1 MTSPAGPDDPLRYS
15 SREESLGR
23 VLSAFG
29 EGAMVEEPAVA
40 RLVELGWRHAN
51 LYTENP
57 FALAPDA
64 RTGRTSF
71 RQAMLPG
78 PLRAAV
84 ERLNPDLD
92 ADAIDAVVDELMR
105 NRGDMNP
112 VAANREVIGL
122 LRDGVEVRTTL
133 PDGISETR
141 IARVI
146 DWREPRANDLLM
158 AQQFWIASEIH
169 RRRADLV
176 GFVNGIPLL
185 FIELKASHRN
195 AQAAY
200 DQNLRDYR
208 DTVPHIFW
216 GNGLVVLS
224 NGDDARVGAPFAA
237 WDHFKEWKRID
248 DEGAKGV
255 VSLDTVL
262 TAACS
267 PDRLL
272 DIVENFVVFEET
284 RDGLIKKIAQNHQY
298 LGVNKAVAAIGKV
311 QGGRLG
317 VFWHTQGSGKSLSML
332 TFTRKV
338 LRTKPGGW
346 TFLIVTDRQELD
358 DQIAEFFQACGAFSL
373 PLPQV
378 QAQSRAHLR
387 ELLAGNAR
395 FVFTLIQKF
404 GTEMGEAFPEL
415 SRRDDIIVVTDE
427 AHRSQYDVLAANM
440 RRALPNAAFIGFTG
454 TPLLAGEEKTRE
466 VFGDYVSVYNFSQ
479 SVEDGATVPLY
490 YENRIPELQLAAG
503 DLDEAV
509 DAIIAEAD
517 LDDEDNRRLER
528 RLARQYSLIKREDRL
543 DKIAED
549 VVRHFMGRGYRGKA
563 MFIAID
569 KETAVR
575 MHGKVRAAW
584 DAALAEKGQA
594 IQSLSGEAR
603 EAAQAELKWLHETD
617 MAVVVSQGQNEI
629 ADMAAKGLDIR
640 PHRERMVKEDLDE
653 KFKAPADPL
662 RLVFVCAM
670 WITGFDVPTCSTVY
684 LDKPMKNHTLMQTIA
699 RANRTAPGKSAG
711 LIVDYVGVFR
721 NLQKALAIYAQ
732 PSTEGTEPIEDK
744 AALVARLKTAVDEA
758 MEFCRRR
765 SVDPHRIVGA
775 KGFDR
780 IARLAEAVD
789 AVMGTDPEQ
798 QAFLRHA
805 GSVWTLFKAVLPDQA
820 ADQWRVE
827 AAVFHVMAE
836 KVRALRED
844 PAKKARVQ
852 RVADEIEALL
862 DEAILGI
869 EIAAPVRAGDDMEG
883 LFDLSRIDF
892 DKLRERF
899 SKGQKRTQTQ
909 KLRTAIE
916 RKLEELAAQN
926 PTRSSL
932 VERFQELIAEYNA
945 GSLNVER
952 LFEALMAFIRDLD
965 AEDSRAIREGLT
977 EEELAIVDILTK
989 PEPELGDGELDMVK
1003 QVAKSMLETLKR
1015 EKLVLDW
1022 RMKERAK
1029 AAVRS
1034 AIQHALD
1041 ALPPAYDEGI
1051 WQGKVAQT
1059 YEWVFDHYPGGD
1071 TPHRQA

>member
-1 MTSPAGPDDPLRYS
+1 MTRPPGPGDPPRYPQ
-15 SREESLGR
+15 REEPLGR
-23 VLSAFG
+23 VLSSFG
-29 EGAMVEEPAVA
+29 EGEMVEAPAVA
-40 RLVELGWRHAN
+40 RLVDLGWRHEN

-57 FALAPDA
+57 LPVAPDA

-78 PLRAAV
+78 PLRAAI
-84 ERLNPDLD
+84 ERLNPELD
-92 ADAIDAVVDELMR
+92 ADAVGAVVDELMR
-105 NRGDMNP
+105 ARADMNP
-112 VAANREVIGL
+112 VAANREVMGL
-122 LRDGVEVRTTL
+122 LRDGVDVRVML
-133 PDGISETR
+133 PEGGGETR
-141 IARVI
+141 NARVI
-146 DWREPRANDLLM
+146 DWRDPRANDLLI

-169 RRRADLV
+169 KRRADLI
-176 GFVNGIPLL
+176 GFVNGVPLL
-185 FIELKASHRN
+185 FIELKASHRST
-195 AQAAY
+195 QAAY

-208 DTVPHIFW
+208 DAIPHIFW
-216 GNGLVVLS
+216 GNGIVLLS
-224 NGDDARVGAPFAA
+224 NGDDARIGAPFAG
-237 WDHFKEWKRID
+237 WGHFKEWKRID

-255 VSLDTVL
+255 VSLDTAL

-267 PDRLL
+267 PERLL

-298 LGVNKAVAAIGKV
+298 LGVNKAVAEIGKID
-311 QGGRLG
+311 GKLG

-332 TFTRKV
+332 AFTQKV
-338 LRTKPGGW
+338 LRTRPGGW

-358 DQIAEFFQACGAFSL
+358 EQIAEFFQACGAFSL

-387 ELLAGNAR
+387 ELLSGNAR
-395 FVFTLIQKF
+395 FVFTLIHKF
-404 GTEMGEAFPEL
+404 GTGMGETYPEL
-415 SRRDDIIVVTDE
+415 SQRDDIIVVTDE

-454 TPLLAGEEKTRE
+454 TPLMAGEEKTRE
-466 VFGDYVSVYNFSQ
+466 VFGDYISVYNFSQ

-490 YENRIPELQLAAG
+490 YENRIPELQLSVG

-509 DAIIAEAD
+509 DEIISDAD
-517 LDDEDNRRLER
+517 LDDDDGRALER
-528 RLARQYSLIKREDRL
+528 QLARQYHLIKRDDRL
-543 DKIAED
+543 DRIADD

-584 DAALAEKGQA
+584 DRALAEKAQA
-594 IQSLSGEAR
+594 LTALSGEAR
-603 EAAQAELKWLHETD
+603 AAAQTELEWLHETD

-653 KFKAPADPL
+653 KFKSAADPL

-744 AALVARLKTAVDEA
+744 AALVERLRKAVTEA
-758 MEFCRRR
+758 IDFIERRG
-765 SVDPHRIVGA
+765 VDPHAIVCA

-780 IARLAEAVD
+780 IARLSEAVE
-789 AVMGTDPEQ
+789 AVMGTDQEQ

-805 GSVWTLFKAVLPDQA
+805 GGVWTLFKAVLPDPA
-820 ADQWRVE
+820 ADQFRVE
-827 AAVFHVMAE
+827 AAVLHVMAE

-844 PAKKARVQ
+844 PAKKAKVQ
-852 RVADEIEALL
+852 QVADAIEALL
-862 DEAILGI
+862 DEAIMGI
-869 EIAAPVRAGDDMEG
+869 EISAPVRDGGDTEG

-899 SKGQKRTQTQ
+899 SQGQKRTQTQ

-945 GSLNVER
+945 GSLNVEK
-952 LFEALMAFIRDLD
+952 LLEGLLAFVSQLD
-965 AEDSRAIREGLT
+965 EEEGRAIREGLT

-989 PEPELGDGELDMVK
+989 PEPELTPEELDLVK
-1003 QVAKSMLETLKR
+1003 QVAKAMLDTLKR
-1015 EKLVLDW
+1015 EKLILDW
-1022 RMKERAK
+1022 RLKERAK

-1034 AIQHALD
+1034 AIQQSLD
-1041 ALPPAYDEGI
+1041 ALPPAYGDEI
-1051 WQGKVAQT
+1051 WQAKAAST
-1059 YEWVFDHYPGGD
+1059 YEWIYDHYPGGSS
-1071 TPHRQA
+1071 A

>member
-1 MTSPAGPDDPLRYS
+1 MTPPSDTGDPPPYPE
-15 SREESLGR
+15 REESLGR
-23 VLSAFG
+23 VLAAFG

-51 LYTENP
+51 LFHEAP
-57 FALAPDA
+57 SPLAPDP

-78 PLRAAV
+78 SLRAAI

-92 ADAIDAVVDELMR
+92 VDAVDAVIEELTR

-112 VAANREVIGL
+112 VAANREVTGL
-122 LRDGVEVRTTL
+122 LRDGVDVRTSL
-133 PDGISETR
+133 PDGSSETR
-141 IARVI
+141 TARVI
-146 DWREPRANDLLM
+146 DWRDPHANDLLI

-169 RRRADLV
+169 KRRADLV

-185 FIELKASHRN
+185 FVELKASHRN

-208 DTVPHIFW
+208 DTVPHMFW
-216 GNGLVVLS
+216 GNGVVLLS
-224 NGDDARVGAPFAA
+224 NGDDARIGAPFAA
-237 WDHFKEWKRID
+237 WGHFKEWKRID
-248 DEGAKGV
+248 NEGAKGV

-267 PDRLL
+267 PERLL

-298 LGVNKAVAAIGKV
+298 LGVNKAVAEIGRA
-311 QGGRLG
+311 QGGKLG

-332 TFTRKV
+332 AFTQKV
-338 LRTKPGGW
+338 LRTRPGGW

-373 PLPQV
+373 KLKDV

-404 GTEMGEAFPEL
+404 GTEMGEAYPEL
-415 SRRDDIIVVTDE
+415 SQRDDIIVVTDE

-454 TPLLAGEEKTRE
+454 TPLMAGEEKTRE
-466 VFGDYVSVYNFSQ
+466 VFGDYISVYNFSQ

-509 DAIIAEAD
+509 DAIVAEAD
-517 LDDEDNRRLER
+517 LDDDDNRALER

-543 DKIAED
+543 DRIAED

-584 DAALAEKGQA
+584 EAALVEKARAAQT
-594 IQSLSGEAR
+594 LSGEAR
-603 EAAQAELKWLHETD
+603 AAAEAELKWLHETD

-732 PSTEGTEPIEDK
+732 PSTEGAEPIEDK
-744 AALVARLKTAVDEA
+744 AALVGRLKVAVDAA
-758 MEFCRRR
+758 MDFCHRR
-765 SVDPHRIVGA
+765 SVDPQHIINAR
-775 KGFDR
+775 GFER
-780 IARLAEAVD
+780 IARLAEAVE
-789 AVMGTDPEQ
+789 AVMGTDQEQ

-805 GSVWTLFKAVLPDQA
+805 GTVWTLFKAVLPDPA

-827 AAVFHVMAE
+827 AAVLHVMAE

-852 RVADEIEALL
+852 RVAEEIEKLL

-869 EIAAPVRAGDDMEG
+869 EITAPVRAGDDRAG
-883 LFDLSRIDF
+883 LFDLSKIDF

-899 SKGQKRTQTQ
+899 SQGQKKTQTQ

-926 PTRSSL
+926 PTRTSL
-932 VERFQELIAEYNA
+932 VERFQELIADYNA

-952 LFEALMAFIRDLD
+952 LFDSLLAFIRDLD
-965 AEDSRAIREGLT
+965 EEDGRAIREGLT

-989 PEPELGDGELDMVK
+989 PEPALTDEELLLVK
-1003 QVAKSMLETLKR
+1003 KVAKTLLETLKK

-1022 RMKERAK
+1022 RLKERAK

-1034 AIQHALD
+1034 AIQEALD
-1041 ALPPAYDEGI
+1041 HLPPAYDDAI

-1059 YEWVFDHYPGGD
+1059 YEWVFDHYSGGS
-1071 TPHRQA
+1071 TN

>member
-1 MTSPAGPDDPLRYS
+1 MTPPAGPGDPGRYPT
-15 SREESLGR
+15 RAESLGR

-29 EGAMVEEPAVA
+29 EGQMVEDPAVA
-40 RLVELGWRHAN
+40 RLVELGWRHEN

-57 FALAPDA
+57 LALAPDP

-78 PLRAAV
+78 PLRAAI
-84 ERLNPDLD
+84 ERLNTDLD
-92 ADAIDAVVDELMR
+92 PDAVGAVVDEVMR
-105 NRGDMNP
+105 NRADMNP
-112 VAANREVIGL
+112 VAANREVMGL

-133 PDGISETR
+133 PDGASETR
-141 IARVI
+141 VARVI
-146 DWREPRANDLLM
+146 DWRDPHANDLLI

-169 RRRADLV
+169 KRRADLV

-195 AQAAY
+195 AHAAY

-208 DTVPHIFW
+208 DAVPHIFW
-216 GNGLVVLS
+216 GNGIVLLS
-224 NGDDARVGAPFAA
+224 NGDDARIGAPFAA
-237 WDHFKEWKRID
+237 WGHFKEWKRID

-267 PDRLL
+267 PERLL

-284 RDGLIKKIAQNHQY
+284 RDGLVKKIAQNHQY
-298 LGVNKAVAAIGKV
+298 LGVNKAVAEIGRAK
-311 QGGRLG
+311 GGRLG

-332 TFTRKV
+332 AFTQKV
-338 LRTKPGGW
+338 LRTRPGGW

-358 DQIAEFFQACGAFSL
+358 TQIAEFFQACGAFTL

-378 QAQSRAHLR
+378 RAQSRAHLKT
-387 ELLAGNAR
+387 LLAGNAR
-395 FVFTLIQKF
+395 FIFTLIQKF
-404 GTEMGEAFPEL
+404 GTDMGETYPEL
-415 SRRDDIIVVTDE
+415 SQRDDIIVVTDE
-427 AHRSQYDVLAANM
+427 AHRSQYDVLASNM

-454 TPLLAGEEKTRE
+454 TPLMAGEEKTRE
-466 VFGDYVSVYNFSQ
+466 VFGDYISVYNFTQ

-490 YENRIPELQLAAG
+490 YENRIPELQLAVD

-509 DAIIAEAD
+509 EAIVAEAD
-517 LDDEDNRRLER
+517 LDEEDDRALER
-528 RLARQYSLIKREDRL
+528 KLARQYSLIKRDDRL
-543 DKIAED
+543 DRIAED

-569 KETAVR
+569 KETVVR

-584 DAALAEKGQA
+584 DAALAERAKA
-594 IQSLSGEAR
+594 IGSLTGEAR
-603 EAAQAELKWLHETD
+603 EAAQAELQWLHETD

-684 LDKPMKNHTLMQTIA
+684 LDKPMKNHSLMQTIA

-732 PSTEGTEPIEDK
+732 PSADGAEPIEDK
-744 AALVARLKTAVDEA
+744 AALVTRLKKAVDDA
-758 MEFCRRR
+758 MVFCSGRG
-765 SVDPHRIVGA
+765 VDPHAVVKA

-780 IARLAEAVD
+780 IAKLSEAVE

-805 GSVWTLFKAVLPDQA
+805 GSVWTLFKAVLPDPA

-827 AAVFHVMAE
+827 AAVLHIMAE
-836 KVRALRED
+836 KVRSLRED
-844 PAKKARVQ
+844 PAKKANVQ
-852 RVADEIEALL
+852 RVADAIEALL

-869 EIAAPVRAGDDMEG
+869 EITAPVRGGDDMTG

-892 DKLRERF
+892 DKLREQF
-899 SKGQKRTQTQ
+899 AQGQKRTQTQ
-909 KLRTAIE
+909 RLRTAIE
-916 RKLEELAAQN
+916 QKLEELAALN
-926 PTRSSL
+926 PTRSTL

-952 LFEALMAFIRDLD
+952 LFEALMTFIRDLD
-965 AEDSRAIREGLT
+965 EEDGRAIREGLT

-989 PEPELGDGELDMVK
+989 PEPELTPDELGLVK
-1003 QVAKSMLETLKR
+1003 QVAKTMLDTLKR

-1022 RMKERAK
+1022 RLKERAK

-1034 AIQHALD
+1034 AIQQSLD
-1041 ALPPAYDEGI
+1041 ALPPAYGDEI
-1051 WQGKVAQT
+1051 WQAKAAKT
-1059 YEWVFDHYPGGD
+1059 YEWVFDHYPGEI
-1071 TPHRQA
+1071 AS

>member
-1 MTSPAGPDDPLRYS
+1 MTPPVDPDDPGPYPR
-15 SREESLGR
+15 REESLGR

-40 RLVELGWRHAN
+40 RLAELGWRHEN

-57 FALAPDA
+57 LPFAPDP
-64 RTGRTSF
+64 RTGRISL

-92 ADAIDAVVDELMR
+92 MDAVSAVIEELMR
-105 NRGDMNP
+105 NRSDMNP

-122 LRDGVEVRTTL
+122 LRDGVETRIAL
-133 PDGISETR
+133 LDGASETR

-146 DWREPRANDLLM
+146 DWRDWINNDCLL

-169 RRRADLV
+169 KRRADLV
-176 GFVNGIPLL
+176 GFVNGVPLL
-185 FIELKASHRN
+185 FVELKASHRN

-200 DQNLRDYR
+200 DENLRDYR
-208 DTVPHIFW
+208 DAVPHIFW
-216 GNGLVVLS
+216 GNGIVVLS
-224 NGDDARVGAPFAA
+224 NGADARIGAPFAQ
-237 WDHFKEWKRID
+237 WGHFKEWKRID

-267 PDRLL
+267 PERLL

-298 LGVNKAVAAIGKV
+298 LGVNKAVAEIGKA

-332 TFTRKV
+332 TFTQKV

-358 DQIAEFFQACGAFSL
+358 NQIAEFFQACGAFSL
-373 PLPQV
+373 PLPKV

-387 ELLAGNAR
+387 TLLAGNAR

-404 GTEMGEAFPEL
+404 GTEMGETHPEL
-415 SRRDDIIVVTDE
+415 SQRDDIIVVTDE

-454 TPLLAGEEKTRE
+454 TPLMAGEEKTRE
-466 VFGDYVSVYNFSQ
+466 VFGDYISVYNFSQ

-490 YENRIPELQLAAG
+490 YENRIPELQLADG

-509 DAIIAEAD
+509 EAIIAEAD
-517 LDDEDNRRLER
+517 FDDDDNRALER
-528 RLARQYSLIKREDRL
+528 KLARQYSLIKREDRL
-543 DKIAED
+543 DRIAED

-575 MHGKVRAAW
+575 MHGLVRAAW
-584 DAALAEKGQA
+584 DAALAEKAKA
-594 IQSLSGEAR
+594 IQALSGEAR

-640 PHRERMVKEDLDE
+640 PHRERMVREDLDE
-653 KFKAPADPL
+653 KFKAPGDPL

-732 PSTEGTEPIEDK
+732 PSTEGTEPIENK
-744 AALVARLKTAVDEA
+744 AALVVRLKAAADEA
-758 MEFCRRR
+758 MGFCRPRN
-765 SVDPHRIVGA
+765 VDPHAIVA
-775 KGFDR
+775 AQGFAR
-780 IARLAEAVD
+780 IAKLADAVD
-789 AVMGTDPEQ
+789 AMMGTDAEQ
-798 QAFLRHA
+798 QTFLRLA
-805 GSVWTLFKAVLPDQA
+805 GAVWTLFKAVLPDPA
-820 ADQWRVE
+820 ADEWRVE
-827 AAVFHVMAE
+827 AAVLHIMAE
-836 KVRALRED
+836 KVRSVRED

-852 RVADEIEALL
+852 RVADAIEALL
-862 DEAILGI
+862 DDAILGI
-869 EIAAPVRAGDDMEG
+869 EITAPIRTGDDMAG

-892 DKLRERF
+892 DKLREQF
-899 SKGQKRTQTQ
+899 AKGEKRTRTQ
-909 KLRTAIE
+909 QLRTAIE
-916 RKLEELAAQN
+916 RKLEALAAQN
-926 PTRSSL
+926 PTRNSL
-932 VERFQELIAEYNA
+932 VERFHQLIAEYNA
-945 GSLNVER
+945 GSLDVER
-952 LFEALMAFIRDLD
+952 LFEALMRFIRDLD
-965 AEDSRAIREGLT
+965 EEEHRSVREGLT
-977 EEELAIVDILTK
+977 EEELAIFDILTK
-989 PEPELGDGELDMVK
+989 PEPELTAAETDIVK
-1003 QVAKSMLETLKR
+1003 QIARNMLDTLKR

-1022 RMKERAK
+1022 RLKERAK
-1029 AAVRS
+1029 AAVRN
-1034 AIQHALD
+1034 AIQQSLD
-1041 ALPPAYDEGI
+1041 SLPPPYVDEI
-1051 WQGKVAQT
+1051 WHAKTAQT
-1059 YEWVFDHYPGGD
+1059 YEWVFDHYPGGE
-1071 TPHRQA
+1071 A

>member
-1 MTSPAGPDDPLRYS
+1 MTHPAGLDDLGRFPG
-15 SREESLGR
+15 REESLGS
-23 VLSAFG
+23 VLSTFG

-40 RLVELGWRHAN
+40 RLIELGWRHEN
-51 LYTENP
+51 LYTEAP
-57 FALAPDA
+57 SPDAPDP

-71 RQAMLPG
+71 RQAMLPN
-78 PLRAAV
+78 PLRAAIA
-84 ERLNPDLD
+84 RLNPDLD
-92 ADAIDAVVDELMR
+92 DEAIAQAVEEIMR
-105 NRGDMNP
+105 WRGDMHD
-112 VAANREVIGL
+112 VAANREVIAL
-122 LRDGVEVRTTL
+122 LRDGVEVRTTG
-133 PDGISETR
+133 PDGAPETR

-146 DWREPRANDLLM
+146 DWRDPCANDLLIG
-158 AQQFWIASEIH
+158 QQVWIASEIH
-169 RRRADLV
+169 KRRADLI
-176 GFVNGIPLL
+176 GFVNGVPLL

-208 DTVPHIFW
+208 DTIPHVFW
-216 GNGLVVLS
+216 GNGIAVLS
-224 NGDDARVGAPFAA
+224 NGDDARIGAPFAP
-237 WDHFKEWKRID
+237 WQHFKEWKRID

-262 TAACS
+262 TAACA

-272 DIVENFVVFEET
+272 DIVENFVVFEEA

-298 LGVNKAVAAIGKV
+298 LGVNKAVAEIGRA

-332 TFTRKV
+332 TFTQKV
-338 LRTKPGGW
+338 LRTRPGGW

-373 PLPQV
+373 PLPKV
-378 QAQSRAHLR
+378 QAQSRAHLK

-404 GTEMGEAFPEL
+404 GTEMGATYPEL
-415 SRRDDIIVVTDE
+415 SQRDDIIVVTDE

-454 TPLLAGEEKTRE
+454 TPLMAGEEKTRE
-466 VFGDYVSVYNFSQ
+466 VFGDYISVYNFSQ

-490 YENRIPELQLAAG
+490 YENRIPELQLASG

-509 DAIIAEAD
+509 DAIVAEAE
-517 LDDEDNRRLER
+517 LDDDHSLALER
-528 RLARQYSLIKREDRL
+528 KLARQYSLIKRDDRL
-543 DKIAED
+543 DRIAED

-584 DAALAEKGQA
+584 DAALVEKA
-594 IQSLSGEAR
+594 KAVQSLAGEAR
-603 EAAQAELKWLHETD
+603 KAAQAELEWLHETD

-732 PSTEGTEPIEDK
+732 PSTEGAEPIENK
-744 AALVARLKTAVDEA
+744 AALVERLKAAVDDA
-758 MEFCRRR
+758 MDFCRRR
-765 SVDPHRIVGA
+765 SIDPHRIVDA

-780 IARLAEAVD
+780 IAHLSEAVD
-789 AVMGTDPEQ
+789 AVMGADQEQ

-805 GSVWTLFKAVLPDQA
+805 GNVWTLFKAVLPDSA

-827 AAVFHVMAE
+827 AAVLHVMAA

-844 PAKKARVQ
+844 PGRKSRIQ

-862 DEAILGI
+862 DDAILGI
-869 EIAAPVRAGDDMEG
+869 EITAPVRTGDDMEG

-899 SKGQKRTQTQ
+899 SKGQKRSQTQ
-909 KLRTAIE
+909 KLRTAVE

-932 VERFQELIAEYNA
+932 IERFQELIAEYNA

-952 LFEALMAFIRDLD
+952 LFEALLAFVHDLD
-965 AEDSRAIREGLT
+965 EEEHRAIREGLS

-989 PEPELGDGELDMVK
+989 PEPELTDDELALVK
-1003 QVAKSMLETLKR
+1003 QVAKAMLETLKR

-1022 RMKERAK
+1022 RLKERAK

-1041 ALPPAYDEGI
+1041 ALPPAFDDTI
-1051 WQGKVAQT
+1051 WQGKVTQT
-1059 YEWVFDHYPGGD
+1059 YEWIFDHYPGAD
-1071 TPHRQA
+1071 APPQ

>member
-1 MTSPAGPDDPLRYS
+1 MTPPAGPADPGRYPL
-15 SREESLGR
+15 REESLGA
-23 VLSAFG
+23 VLSSFG
-29 EGAMVEEPAVA
+29 EGVMVEGPAVE
-40 RLVELGWRHAN
+40 RLVELGWDHAN
-51 LYTENP
+51 LYHEAP
-57 FALAPDA
+57 SPLAPDP

-71 RQAMLPG
+71 RQSMLPG
-78 PLRAAV
+78 LLRAAIT
-84 ERLNPDLD
+84 RLNPELD
-92 ADAIDAVVDELMR
+92 EDAINAAVDELMR
-105 NRGDMNP
+105 GRGDMPP
-112 VAANREVIGL
+112 VAANREIVGL
-122 LRDGVEVRTTL
+122 LRNGVEVRTTN
-133 PDGISETR
+133 PDGSHETK

-146 DWREPRANDLLM
+146 DWRDPRANDLLL

-169 RRRADLV
+169 KRRADLV
-176 GFVNGIPLL
+176 GFVNGVPLL
-185 FIELKASHRN
+185 FVELKASHRN

-200 DQNLRDYR
+200 DENLRDYR
-208 DTVPHIFW
+208 DTVPHMFW
-216 GNGLVVLS
+216 GNGIVVLS
-224 NGDDARVGAPFAA
+224 NGDDARIGAPVSP
-237 WDHFKEWKRID
+237 WEHFKEWKRVD

-267 PDRLL
+267 PERLL

-298 LGVNKAVAAIGKV
+298 LGVNKAVAEIGRA

-332 TFTRKV
+332 AFTQKV
-338 LRTKPGGW
+338 LRTRPGGW

-358 DQIAEFFQACGAFSL
+358 DQIAEFFQACGAFSV
-373 PLPQV
+373 PLRQV
-378 QAQSRAHLR
+378 RAQSRAHLR

-404 GTEMGEAFPEL
+404 GTEMGETYPEL
-415 SRRDDIIVVTDE
+415 SQRDDIIVVTDE

-454 TPLLAGEEKTRE
+454 TPLMAGEEKTRE
-466 VFGDYVSVYNFSQ
+466 VFGDYISVYNFSQ

-490 YENRIPELQLAAG
+490 YENRIPELQLACG

-509 DAIIAEAD
+509 DAIIADSD
-517 LDDEDNRRLER
+517 LEEEDNRALER
-528 RLARQYSLIKREDRL
+528 KLARQYSLIKREDRL

-584 DAALAEKGQA
+584 DAELTRKASAL
-594 IQSLSGEAR
+594 SRLTGEAK
-603 EAAQAELKWLHETD
+603 AAAEAELKWLHETD

-640 PHRERMVKEDLDE
+640 PHRERMVRENLDD
-653 KFKAPADPL
+653 KFKAAGDPL

-670 WITGFDVPTCSTVY
+670 WITGFDVPTCSTIY

-744 AALVARLKTAVDEA
+744 AALVERLRKAVEEA
-758 MEFCRRR
+758 MDFCRRR
-765 SVDPHRIVGA
+765 GVDPHAVVKV
-775 KGFDR
+775 KGFER
-780 IARLAEAVD
+780 IARLAEAVE
-789 AVMGTDPEQ
+789 AVMGTDQEQ

-805 GSVWTLFKAVLPDQA
+805 GSVWTLFKAVLPDPA
-820 ADQWRVE
+820 ADQWRIE
-827 AAVFHVMAE
+827 AAVLHVMGE

-844 PAKKARVQ
+844 PKRKAEVQ
-852 RVADEIEALL
+852 RVAEAIEALL

-869 EIAAPVRAGDDMEG
+869 EITAPVRAGDDMEG

-892 DKLRERF
+892 DKLREKF

-909 KLRTAIE
+909 RLRTAVE
-916 RKLEELAAQN
+916 RKLEELAALN
-926 PTRSSL
+926 PTRATL

-952 LFEALMAFIRDLD
+952 LFEALLDFIRDLD
-965 AEDSRAIREGLT
+965 EEGSRAIREGLT

-989 PEPELGDGELDMVK
+989 PEPELTPDDLGLVK
-1003 QVAKSMLETLKR
+1003 QVAKALLETLKR

-1022 RMKERAK
+1022 RLKERAK

-1034 AIQHALD
+1034 AIQQSLD
-1041 ALPPAYDEGI
+1041 ALPPAYDDDI
-1051 WQGKVAQT
+1051 WQGKVART
-1059 YEWVFDHYPGGD
+1059 YEWVFDHYPGEAS
-1071 TPHRQA
+1071 PS

>member
-1 MTSPAGPDDPLRYS
+1 MTPPSAPHDHGRFPT
-15 SREESLGR
+15 REESLGR

-29 EGAMVEEPAVA
+29 EGQMVEDPAVA
-40 RLVELGWRHAN
+40 RLVELGWRHEN

-57 FALAPDA
+57 LALAPDP

-71 RQAMLPG
+71 RHAMLPG
-78 PLRAAV
+78 PLRAAI
-84 ERLNPDLD
+84 ERLNPELD
-92 ADAIDAVVDELMR
+92 ADAVNAALDELMR
-105 NRGDMNP
+105 SRADMNP
-112 VAANREVIGL
+112 VAANREVMGL

-133 PDGISETR
+133 PDGTSETR

-146 DWREPRANDLLM
+146 NWRNPSANDLLI
-158 AQQFWIASEIH
+158 AQQFWITSEIH
-169 RRRADLV
+169 KRRADLI
-176 GFVNGIPLL
+176 GFVNGVPLL
-185 FIELKASHRN
+185 FIELKASHRS

-208 DTVPHIFW
+208 DAVPHIFW
-216 GNGLVVLS
+216 GNGIVLLS
-224 NGDDARVGAPFAA
+224 NGDDARIGAPFAG
-237 WDHFKEWKRID
+237 WGHFKEWKRID

-255 VSLDTVL
+255 VSLDTAL

-267 PDRLL
+267 PERLL

-284 RDGLIKKIAQNHQY
+284 RDGLVKKIAQNHQY
-298 LGVNKAVAAIGKV
+298 LGVNKAVAEIGKV
-311 QGGRLG
+311 GGKLG

-332 TFTRKV
+332 AFTQKV
-338 LRTKPGGW
+338 LRTRPGGW

-358 DQIAEFFQACGAFSL
+358 TQIAEFFQACGAFSL
-373 PLPQV
+373 PLDKV

-404 GTEMGEAFPEL
+404 GTEMGETYPEL
-415 SRRDDIIVVTDE
+415 SQRDDIIVVTDE

-454 TPLLAGEEKTRE
+454 TPLMAGEEKTRD

-490 YENRIPELQLAAG
+490 YENRIPELQLSVD

-509 DAIIAEAD
+509 GEIISEAD
-517 LDDEDNRRLER
+517 LDDEDGRILER
-528 RLARQYSLIKREDRL
+528 KLARQYHLIKREDRL
-543 DKIAED
+543 DRIAED

-584 DAALAEKGQA
+584 DKALAERAQA
-594 IQSLSGEAR
+594 LTALSGEAR
-603 EAAQAELKWLHETD
+603 AAAQAELQWLHETD

-629 ADMAAKGLDIR
+629 ADMAARGLDIR

-732 PSTEGTEPIEDK
+732 PSTEGAEPIEGK
-744 AALVARLKTAVDEA
+744 EALVERLRSAV
-758 MEFCRRR
+758 
-765 SVDPHRIVGA
+765 
-775 KGFDR
+775 
-780 IARLAEAVD
+780 AEAVD
-789 AVMGTDPEQ
+789 FVSRRDVDLHAVVRAKGFERIAKLSEAVEAVMGADPEQ

-805 GSVWTLFKAVLPDQA
+805 RDVWTLFKAVLPDTA
-820 ADQWRVE
+820 ADQFRVE
-827 AAVFHVMAE
+827 AAVLHVMAE

-852 RVADEIEALL
+852 QVADSIEALL
-862 DEAILGI
+862 DEAITGI
-869 EIAAPVRAGDDMEG
+869 EITAPVRDGDDTVG

-899 SKGQKRTQTQ
+899 AKGQKRTETQ

-932 VERFQELIAEYNA
+932 VERFQQLIADYNA
-945 GSLNVER
+945 GSLNVEK
-952 LFEALMAFIRDLD
+952 LLEGLLTFVNELSE
-965 AEDSRAIREGLT
+965 EDNRAIREGLS

-989 PEPELGDGELDMVK
+989 PEPELTPEELDLVK
-1003 QVAKSMLETLKR
+1003 QVASTMLETLKR
-1015 EKLVLDW
+1015 EKLILDW

-1034 AIQHALD
+1034 AIQQSLD
-1041 ALPPAYDEGI
+1041 ALPPAYDDEI
-1051 WQGKVAQT
+1051 WQAKAAQT
-1059 YEWVFDHYPGGD
+1059 YEWIYSHYPGESG
-1071 TPHRQA
+1071 R